1 MRTHKITTI
10 LMLLVACITAG
21 NTYAQTL
28 VDRVAI
34 IVNDESILQS
44 EVQDRLNQLEAQI
57 ESQGAQL
64 PPASVLMPQL
74 LERIVV
80 DSIQDQMAD
89 RYQIKVSDAD
99 VNEAM
104 SRIAS
109 RQNMTFQQY
118 VAELQKTSNPAAI
131 REQIRQE
138 LKHYQLQQRV
148 LASRVQ
154 VSQQEVQD
162 FLNSKEALENQ
173 NIEYKLRHILLQLN
187 ERATPEE
194 VAEKKEQALALID
207 SIKKGENSF
216 EQAAISV
223 SNDGFAL
230 KGGDMGWRRISQ
242 IPSRLTKP
250 LLKLKQGQIS
260 QPVRSPSG
268 FHILYLEDK
277 RGEEKVMVER
287 AKIEH
292 ILIKPNQI
300 RSDEQA
306 EQFAIDLKNSIQ
318 EGKTLADLA
327 RTFSDD
333 PGSALNGGDLG
344 WVTLESLDPTFAD
357 VARQVKLNTIS
368 DVFRSQFG
376 YHILRVTDRREEDMS
391 DTLKANRAQRWLQ
404 QREFEDYLPV
414 WLSEIRGEAFVEFK
428 PPFDQ
433 YIKE

>member
-1 MRTHKITTI
+1 MK
-10 LMLLVACITAG
+10 
-21 NTYAQTL
+21 N
-28 VDRVAI
+28 
-34 IVNDESILQS
+34 
-44 EVQDRLNQLEAQI
+44 
-57 ESQGAQL
+57 
-64 PPASVLMPQL
+64 
-74 LERIVV
+74 
-80 DSIQDQMAD
+80 
-89 RYQIKVSDAD
+89 
-99 VNEAM
+99 
-104 SRIAS
+104 
-109 RQNMTFQQY
+109 
-118 VAELQKTSNPAAI
+118 
-131 REQIRQE
+131 
-138 LKHYQLQQRV
+138 
-148 LASRVQ
+148 
-154 VSQQEVQD
+154 
-162 FLNSKEALENQ
+162 
-173 NIEYKLRHILLQLN
+173 
-187 ERATPEE
+187 
-194 VAEKKEQALALID
+194 KKW